1 MSDEVKQCKKCSLS
15 FIGRYCKPCRAE
27 YLREYRKKNPDYD
40 SEWVKKNIEKVR
52 QSKTK
57 HYLANKQKV
66 IDRAK
71 QWAHENKEKEILRH
85 RVYRI
90 KNAKKCSDYSK
101 MWNRKNKDL
110 KRIYT
115 QNRRAKERENGGDL
129 SPGLEN
135 KLFELQKGK
144 CACCRKPL
152 GGNFQLDHIMPIAL
166 GGKNEDSNIQLLT
179 SRCNKQ
185 KHAKHPVDFMQSK
198 GFLL

>member
-1 MSDEVKQCKKCSLS
+1 MSEEIKQCKKCGLS
-15 FIGRYCKPCRAE
+15 FTGRICKPCRAE
-27 YLREYRKKNPDYD
+27 YQREYRKNNPNYESD
-40 SEWVKKNIEKVR
+40 WKKKNIDKVKL
-52 QSKTK
+52 SKTK

-71 QWAHENKEKEILRH
+71 QWNYENREKKILLSRIY
-85 RVYRI
+85 RV
-90 KNAKKCSDYSK
+90 KNAEKCSEYRK

-110 KRIYT
+110 KRIYS

-129 SPGLEN
+129 SPNLAN
-135 KLFELQKGK
+135 KLFDLQKGK
-144 CACCRKPL
+144 CACCGKPL
-152 GGNFQLDHIMPIAL
+152 GSNFQLDHIMPIAL

-185 KHAKHPVDFMQSK
+185 KHAKHPIDFMQSR